1 MSNQSTLWLQ
11 SSSGEADAANW
22 AVYQESAKRHA
33 NRVVRPGLKVEFHAV
48 SETYP
53 GVDYL
58 DSGLHL
64 VSREVARN
72 GILAEQRGYA
82 AFVNVSTNDA
92 GRPEI
97 REMTDIPAVFITEC
111 AVHLAAQMGARF
123 GFLTHNSG
131 SRKKMELMTQRY
143 GLGELL
149 VEGASLEMRYSD
161 FPRLYQ
167 DPAAGI
173 EAFSKAARAV
183 IARGANVLIPAGGPL
198 NMFFVDHDLRHVD
211 GVPLID
217 IMANVIKSAERAV
230 DLQALGVPQRG
241 STGVSP
247 DFKAKLQEIF
257 LR

>member
-11 SSSGEADAANW
+11 SSSGQADAALW
-22 AVYQESAKRHA
+22 SVYQESAKRHA
-33 NRVVRPGLKVEFHAV
+33 NRVVRPGLKVEFHAI

-82 AFVNVSTNDA
+82 AFVNVSTNDS
-92 GRPEI
+92 GRAEI
-97 REMTDIPAVFITEC
+97 HEMTDIPAVFITEC
-111 AVHLAAQMGARF
+111 AVHLAAQMGAHF

-143 GLGELL
+143 GLGDML
-149 VEGASLEMRYSD
+149 VEGASLEMGYSD
-161 FPRLYQ
+161 FSRLYQ
-167 DPAAGI
+167 DPATGI
-173 EAFSKAARAV
+173 DAFRKAAREV

-198 NMFFVDHDLRHVD
+198 NMFFVDHELRHVD

-217 IMANVIKSAERAV
+217 ILAIVIKSAERAV
-230 DLQALGVPQRG
+230 DLQALGVLQRG
-241 STGVSP
+241 STMVSA
-247 DFKAKLQEIF
+247 DFKAKLRDIF

>member
-1 MSNQSTLWLQ
+1 MSNQTTLWLQ
-11 SSSGEADAANW
+11 SSSGQADAANW

-97 REMTDIPAVFITEC
+97 REMTEIPAVFITEC

-161 FPRLYQ
+161 FPRLY
-167 DPAAGI
+167 
-173 EAFSKAARAV
+173 EAAREV

-241 STGVSP
+241 SSLVSA

>member
-1 MSNQSTLWLQ
+1 MSHHATLWLQ
-11 SSSGEADAANW
+11 SSSGHADAANW

-53 GVDYL
+53 GVDFL

-64 VSREVARN
+64 VTREVARN

-92 GRPEI
+92 GLPEI
-97 REMTDIPAVFITEC
+97 REMTDIPTAFITES

-123 GFLTHNSG
+123 GFLTHNPG
-131 SRKKMELMTQRY
+131 SRKKMELMTRRY
-143 GLGELL
+143 GLGERL

-161 FPRLYQ
+161 FPRIYQ
-167 DPAAGI
+167 DPASGI
-173 EAFSKAARAV
+173 AAFSQAAREV
-183 IARGANVLIPAGGPL
+183 IARGANVIIPAGGPL

-211 GVPLID
+211 GAPLID
-217 IMANVIKSAERAV
+217 IMANVIKSAERAI
-230 DLQALGVPQRG
+230 DLHALGVPQRG
-241 STGVSP
+241 SSMVSP
-247 DFKAKLQEIF
+247 DFKARLREIF